1 MLHFNLLISANN
13 SQVQSVQSDLMPTR
27 ASPCDFLVTYHFS
40 ILFTCGFN
48 ARHLA
53 LKGLRVSKKDV

>member
-13 SQVQSVQSDLMPTR
+13 SQVQSDLMPTR